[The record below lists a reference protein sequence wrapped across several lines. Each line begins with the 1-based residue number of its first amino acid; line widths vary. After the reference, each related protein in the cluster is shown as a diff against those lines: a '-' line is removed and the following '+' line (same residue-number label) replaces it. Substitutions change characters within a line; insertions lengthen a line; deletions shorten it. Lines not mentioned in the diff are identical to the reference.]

1 MEKKWKKIK
10 DKEIVRLDG
19 ITLYRQ
25 WKDPEWYNNCY
36 FSDTKPIPDYLGS
49 TQDLICED
57 GDWQTLGREKQ
68 SAFFVKHKKELDKII
83 GNCKYGRLIFN
94 KCGNDIY
101 GISFDASKAFNRAI
115 SLSLC
120 DNASSFS

>member
-1 MEKKWKKIK
+1 M
-10 DKEIVRLDG
+10 DG

-83 GNCKYGRLIFN
+83 GNCKYGRLVFN

-101 GISFDASKAFNRAI
+101 GISCLHI
-115 SLSLC
+115 SLSGRPAPALD
-120 DNASSFS
+120 DNFSCCAN

>member
-57 GDWQTLGREKQ
+57 GDWQTLGRENQ
-68 SAFFVKHKKELDKII
+68 SAFFVKHKKELD
-83 GNCKYGRLIFN
+83 
-94 KCGNDIY
+94 
-101 GISFDASKAFNRAI
+101 
-115 SLSLC
+115 
-120 DNASSFS
+120 DNFSCCAN